1 MKVGTVKEIKKE
13 EKLHKLRIKENLSK
27 ISYLIKI
34 MVTNLNQKKAK
45 MTIKKNDK
53 KQMKITNLKS

>member
-27 ISYLIKI
+27 ISYLLKI
-34 MVTNLNQKKAK
+34 MVTNLNQKKANK
-45 MTIKKNDK
+45 VARKKIKKMIRK
-53 KQMKITNLKS
+53 KMKK